1 MPGLTALQMFWI
13 LAYANPF
20 IMVYIFETNSASNDI
35 GTNYL
40 PFDVLSASP
49 EFLGLINITI
59 ALSSIGL
66 GLLMNK
72 IVNFGMA
79 HTSNLAIISAITFIA
94 IWAEPY
100 YPISL

>member
-1 MPGLTALQMFWI
+1 M
-13 LAYANPF
+13 
-20 IMVYIFETNSASNDI
+20 MVHKYQNVKRMVHETNSLSSDI
-35 GTNYL
+35 NTNYL

-59 ALSSIGL
+59 ALSSVGL